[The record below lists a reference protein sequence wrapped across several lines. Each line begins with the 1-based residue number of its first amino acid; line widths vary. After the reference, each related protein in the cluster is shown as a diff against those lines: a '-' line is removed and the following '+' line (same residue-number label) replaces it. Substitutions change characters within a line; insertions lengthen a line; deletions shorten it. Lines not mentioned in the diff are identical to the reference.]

1 MQRVRQKV
9 MLGFLTFAASFGAS
23 SFVKPFSTQYFLVAP
38 TVGAVQNED
47 HSTVALPIPE
57 RSI

>member
-1 MQRVRQKV
+1 VQKVMQRV

-23 SFVKPFSTQYFLVAP
+23 SFVKLFSTQFFLVAP
-38 TVGAVQNED
+38 APGAVQNED